1 MKSRRNFIK
10 TGLYGAGALGLGA
23 HNLFANN
30 SNTNPPT
37 RFIFLRKGNGLLPD
51 SMVPPSLN
59 AKDMAA
65 EKKKAPLE
73 VDLDK
78 HELPAWM
85 SSLNEHKE
93 HMTIL
98 QGISGKMCTTGHHAW
113 CSSLGVFKANQRLST
128 IKWATVDFELA
139 KLFPSPFEHIELACF
154 PHGGGDGRGDINGI
168 EKVFSAIAPQ
178 QPNYAYGS
186 PRIAMQELF
195 KSVSSDK
202 AAQIRYELD
211 RKVLEF
217 SASQEQR
224 IASGLNGYEKTKVK
238 NYAQSIEAI
247 RKRNKKVD
255 AMKSV
260 ISKHVPQLDKKY
272 FADDI
277 TTYERQDAFTEIL
290 LSTLI
295 SGMTNVLSF
304 TLDELGTNYTGIPG
318 IKSVVNQHDVGHNK
332 SFDGVKPEEIR
343 LRIRQQHMN
352 VINNIVSGLKKVP
365 EGNGTMFDNTMILY
379 SSSNGETHHSHGT
392 EFPFIIMA
400 GKNSKLNLGQRYIRL
415 PYWGVDGCQTLGNLY
430 TSILNA
436 YGNPIKHYGDFD
448 SALKFDQSGP
458 IKQFM
463 A

>member
-10 TGLYGAGALGLGA
+10 SGLLGAGAVSLGA
-23 HNLFANN
+23 HKIFANN
-30 SNTNPPT
+30 NSTKPPM
-37 RFIFLRKGNGLLPD
+37 RFIFLRKGNGLLPET
-51 SMVPPSLN
+51 MAPPSLN

-65 EKKKAPLE
+65 DKKKASLE

-78 HELPAWM
+78 HELVDWM
-85 SSLNEHKE
+85 SDLNAHKKD
-93 HMTIL
+93 MTIL
-98 QGISGKMCTTGHHAW
+98 QGISGKMCTTGHHSW
-113 CSSLGVFKANQRLST
+113 CSSLGAFKANQRLSS

-168 EKVFSAIAPQ
+168 EKGFSAIAAQ

-195 KSVSSDK
+195 KSVSNNK
-202 AAQIRYELD
+202 TAQISYELD

-217 SASQEQR
+217 SAMQEQR
-224 IASGLNGYEKTKVK
+224 IAKELRGHEKTKVK
-238 NYAQSIEAI
+238 NYAESIEAI
-247 RKRNKKVD
+247 RNRNKKVD
-255 AMKSV
+255 AMKNV
-260 ISKHVPQLDKKY
+260 ISRHIPKLDQKY
-272 FADDI
+272 FADDVN
-277 TTYERQDAFTEIL
+277 TFDRQDAFTKIL
-290 LSTLI
+290 LSTII

-318 IKSVVNQHDVGHNK
+318 IRGTVNQHDVGHNK
-332 SFDGVKPEEIR
+332 SFEGVEPLEIR
-343 LRIRQQHMN
+343 KRIRKQHMK
-352 VINNIVSGLKKVP
+352 VISNIVTGLKEVP

-415 PYWGVDGCQTLGNLY
+415 PKWGVQGCQTLGNLY

-436 YGNPIKHYGDFD
+436 YGNPIKHYGDLD

-458 IKQFM
+458 IKQLM
-463 A
+463 S

>member
-1 MKSRRNFIK
+1 MNSRRNFIK
-10 TGLYGAGALGLGA
+10 TGFLGASAMALGG
-23 HNLFANN
+23 
-30 SNTNPPT
+30 SNVIAKDSKTPPT
-37 RFIFLRKGNGLLPD
+37 RFIFLRKGNGLLPS
-51 SMVPPSLN
+51 SMVPTSLN
-59 AKDMAA
+59 DKDKAA
-65 EKKKAPLE
+65 EKNKAPLE

-78 HELPAWM
+78 HELPEWM
-85 SSLNEHKE
+85 DILSQHKE

-113 CSSLGVFKANQRLST
+113 CSSLGAFKANQRLSS

-154 PHGGGDGRGDINGI
+154 PQGGGDGRGDINGI
-168 EKVFSAIAPQ
+168 EKGFSAIAAQ

-195 KSVSSDK
+195 KSVSSNK
-202 AAQIRYELD
+202 NAQTRYELD

-217 SASQEQR
+217 SAKQEQH
-224 IASGLNGYEKTKVK
+224 IANSLKGYEKTKVK
-238 NYAQSIEAI
+238 NYAESIEAI

-255 AMKSV
+255 AMKGI
-260 ISKHVPQLDKKY
+260 ISKHMPKIDNKY
-272 FADDI
+272 YADDI
-277 TTYERQDAFTEIL
+277 STYDRQDAFTEIL
-290 LSTLI
+290 LSTII

-318 IKSVVNQHDVGHNK
+318 IKSIVNQHDVGHNK
-332 SFDGVKPEEIR
+332 SFDGVAPEEIR
-343 LRIRQQHMN
+343 LRIRHQHMK
-352 VINNIVSGLKKVP
+352 VIDNIVTGLKKTP
-365 EGNGTMFDNTMILY
+365 EGNGSMFDNTVILY

-400 GKNSKLNLGQRYIRL
+400 GKNTKLNLGQRYIRL
-415 PYWGVDGCQTLGNLY
+415 PKWGVEGCQTLGNLY

-463 A
+463 V